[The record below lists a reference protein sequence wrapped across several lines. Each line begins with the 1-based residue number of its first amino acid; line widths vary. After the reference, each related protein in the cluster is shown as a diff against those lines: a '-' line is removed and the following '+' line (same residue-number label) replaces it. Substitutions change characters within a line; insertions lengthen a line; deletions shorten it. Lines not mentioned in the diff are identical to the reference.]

1 MSSEASQKRK
11 VLVAR
16 EDLVNSLSLIA
27 RKRGSTLYSLTNEI
41 IEQTVRAESMG
52 VTLRDVLD
60 AYEILKANRSAGQT
74 LIPIDVLIAMTSKL
88 SPKDLEEIEKLW
100 RESGRWYGE
109 YITIRFRENFRD
121 SQSAIQH
128 LERILKEIRWEFVDL
143 VIQNEGDGI
152 RVRCVSPQIP
162 AELMKLIS
170 TFIEGLLEPFGYKVE
185 RRSIFKGILD
195 IYAVKA
201 QQKQ

>member
-1 MSSEASQKRK
+1 MSSEASQRRK

-41 IEQTVRAESMG
+41 IEQTIRAESMG

-60 AYEILKANRSAGQT
+60 AYEIIKANRSAGQT
-74 LIPIDVLIAMTSKL
+74 LIPIDVLIAMASKL

-109 YITIRFRENFRD
+109 YIAIRFRDSFRD
-121 SQSAIQH
+121 SQTTIQQ
-128 LERILKEIRWEFVDL
+128 LEKIVREIRWEFVDL

-152 RVRCVSPQIP
+152 RIRCVSPQIP

-170 TFIEGLLEPFGYKVE
+170 MFIEGLIEPFGYKVE

-195 IYAVKA
+195 VYAVRV